1 MYPKI
6 LPAIIF
12 DKCIR
17 LLKKKLLECY
27 FLFSSYFYEA
37 NLEIQKLKNN
47 IAKDANKFIQ
57 IKFSQS
63 KVYKKFFELIFFKKN
78 KIIKFINKWS
88 VKNVYL
94 QEKFLF

>member
-1 MYPKI
+1 MMPTIESIIYSKLLILSQMYPKI

-37 NLEIQKLKNN
+37 NLEIQKLKNS

-63 KVYKKFFELIFFKKN
+63 KV
-78 KIIKFINKWS
+78 
-88 VKNVYL
+88 
-94 QEKFLF
+94 